1 MLKPVAMEPIHR
13 LYPLSQLVVA
23 AVAVGINLVDREVL
37 VVLLVDEIHQMLREQ
52 ELLVKVTMVARRFN
66 LPATDQVVVVQ
77 VALDLTRLHRRG
89 PWVVQGLHSL

>member
-1 MLKPVAMEPIHR
+1 MEPIHR
-13 LYPLSQLVVA
+13 LYPLPQLVVA

-52 ELLVKVTMVARRFN
+52 ELLVKVTMVARRLD

-77 VALDLTRLHRRG
+77 VALDLTRLHLRG
-89 PWVVQGLHSL
+89 PRVVQGLHLL